1 MSMLRNLTADNPR
14 SLVKPVFYTTVA
26 NLAGVIPFVL
36 LVEAARLIFT
46 PFVHPAIPLDT
57 ARLWWVCGGLAVSL
71 VLLFDCEILAS
82 RSQFRDAY
90 SAAADGRSRLAEHL
104 RKLSLGYLIKRDPGD
119 LANMMMGDFAVL
131 EHGTSHVVPQM
142 IGAAVMPVLALI
154 GLSFLDWRL
163 ALSLF
168 AAMPVAILLVVLTSG
183 IQRKLG
189 SQHIQAKIDA
199 SNRLQEYLNG
209 IRVIK
214 AYNLTGERFVR
225 LDRSFRE
232 LMRQSI
238 RLEGILGP
246 IVLSAIACVRAGLTL
261 MVMAGVHLLLGGS
274 LDVIIFAAFLII
286 GNRIFDPLTT
296 ALAGYVQFRYLEQAG
311 ERIVQLLRE
320 PVMQGERQPPA
331 DHDIELKQ
339 VTFGYL
345 DQPVL
350 REVSVNMPAGS
361 FTALVGPSGSGKSTI
376 LRLIARFYDPEKGT
390 VTMGGEDIRA
400 MDPEALLRKVSMV
413 FQDVYLFQDTIS
425 GNIRFGRSDAT
436 HEEIEEAARL
446 ACCHDFILKLP
457 QGYDTMVGEGGGTL
471 SGGEK
476 QRISIARAMLKNA
489 PIILLD
495 EATASLDPENEAE
508 IQKAIDRLVRG
519 RTVIVVAHRLKTVQH
534 ADRIVVLDHGRI
546 VEQGRHDEL
555 LSSNAC
561 MPGCGDGSMM
571 QACYQQGLD
580 RVNTIRQSWRFH
592 PMAIL

>member
-1 MSMLRNLTADNPR
+1 MNMLRNITADNPR
-14 SLVKPVFYTTVA
+14 SLVKPVFYTTIA
-26 NLAGVIPFVL
+26 NLAGIIPFAL
-36 LVEAARLIFT
+36 LVEAARLIFN
-46 PFVHPAIPLDT
+46 PFVHPDIPLDT
-57 ARLWWVCGGLAVSL
+57 ARLWWVCGGLAASL
-71 VLLFDCEILAS
+71 VLLFVCEIPAY
-82 RSQFRDAY
+82 RAQYRDAY
-90 SAAADGRSRLAEHL
+90 GAAADGRSRLAEHL
-104 RKLSLGYLIKRDPGD
+104 RKLSLGYLNKRDPGD
-119 LANMMMGDFAVL
+119 LANMITGDFAML
-131 EHGTSHVVPQM
+131 EHGISHLVPQM

-168 AAMPVAILLVVLTSG
+168 AAMPLAILLVFLTSG

-189 SQHIQAKIDA
+189 SQHMRAKIDA
-199 SNRLQEYLNG
+199 GGRLQEYLNG

-225 LDRSFRE
+225 LESSFRE

-238 RLEGILGP
+238 RLEGIVGP
-246 IVLSAIACVRAGLTL
+246 IVLSAIACIRGGLTL

-274 LDVIIFAAFLII
+274 LDVITFVAFLII
-286 GNRIFDPLTT
+286 GTRIFDPLMT
-296 ALAGYVQFRYLEQAG
+296 ALAGYAELRYLEQAG
-311 ERIVQLLRE
+311 GRIVQLLRE

-331 DHDIELKQ
+331 NHDVELKQ
-339 VTFGYL
+339 VTFGYM
-345 DQPVL
+345 DQQVL
-350 REVSVNMPAGS
+350 RDVSLSMPAGS

-376 LRLIARFYDPEKGT
+376 LRLIARFYDPDKGT
-390 VTMGGEDIRA
+390 VMMGGEDIRA
-400 MDPEALLRKVSMV
+400 MDPEALLHKVSMV
-413 FQDVYLFQDTIS
+413 FQDVYLFQDTIA
-425 GNIRFGRSDAT
+425 GNIRFGRKDAT
-436 HEEIEEAARL
+436 REEIEEAARL

-457 QGYDTMVGEGGGTL
+457 QGYDTMVGEGGSTL

-534 ADRIVVLDHGRI
+534 ADRIVVMDHGQI

-555 LSSNAC
+555 LSSNGLYARLWSRQHS
-561 MPGCGDGSMM
+561 P
-571 QACYQQGLD
+571 QQPD
-580 RVNTIRQSWRFH
+580 IFPDHR
-592 PMAIL
+592 P

>member
-1 MSMLRNLTADNPR
+1 MNILRSLTADNPR

-36 LVEAARLIFT
+36 LVEAVRLFFT

-71 VLLFDCEILAS
+71 VLLFACETLAS

-90 SAAADGRSRLAEHL
+90 SAAADGRTRLAEHL
-104 RKLSLGYLIKRDPGD
+104 RKLSLGYLNKRDPGD
-119 LANMMMGDFAVL
+119 LANMMMGDFAML
-131 EHGTSHVVPQM
+131 EHGISHVVPQM

-154 GLSFLDWRL
+154 GLFFLDWRL

-168 AAMPVAILLVVLTSG
+168 AAMPVAILLVLLTSG

-189 SQHIQAKIDA
+189 SQHIQAKIET

-238 RLEGILGP
+238 RLEGLLGP
-246 IVLSAIACVRAGLTL
+246 IVLSAIACFRAGLTL
-261 MVMAGVHLLLGGS
+261 MVTAGVHLLLGGS
-274 LDVIIFAAFLII
+274 LDVITFAAFLII
-286 GNRIFDPLTT
+286 GTRIFDPLTT
-296 ALAGYVQFRYLEQAG
+296 ALAGYAQFRYLEQAG

-320 PVMQGERQPPA
+320 PIMQGERQPPA

-350 REVSVNMPAGS
+350 RDVSVSMPAGS
-361 FTALVGPSGSGKSTI
+361 FTALVGLSGSGKSTI
-376 LRLIARFYDPEKGT
+376 LRLIARFYDPDKGM

-400 MDPEALLRKVSMV
+400 MDSEALLRKVSMV
-413 FQDVYLFQDTIS
+413 FQDVYLFQDTIE

-457 QGYDTMVGEGGGTL
+457 QGYDTMVGEGGSTL

-534 ADRIVVLDHGRI
+534 ADQIVVLDQGRI

-555 LSSNAC
+555 LSS
-561 MPGCGDGSMM
+561 S
-571 QACYQQGLD
+571 GLYA
-580 RVNTIRQSWRFH
+580 RLWRRQHDAGMLS
-592 PMAIL
+592 AGLG